1 MSLGI
6 GCSPRRIHNRM
17 PIPFC
22 TERLVTVF
30 HLVRSNC
37 RTLSL
42 YSTLANL
49 NQRHFC
55 KISLILIFLCSSS
68 FGQQASHRAD
78 SLIRELKQATSDND
92 RIRISHELAN
102 ATDTD
107 SGIMYSKKALGL
119 AEKNGD
125 SKQVVEC
132 LIHLGSLYSRTS
144 NYKES
149 LATLNKAVTIGVNK
163 DLSSLLSDAYLQLG
177 IVYLRQQNL
186 DSALTILNKGIVTAQ
201 GKGDELKLGLL
212 YNMLGNVAKEEN
224 NFTVALEHYI
234 RATAIFE
241 KYNNDDGLTQS
252 LSNIGNIQN
261 FLGNYDKAETYAL
274 QSLDIAKKLNKQS
287 SIAYAYRLLGRIY
300 RKQKR
305 FDEALKNYK
314 LALSVYQTLGERRDA
329 GETYTNIG
337 NIFFELKKF
346 TDALSHYSN
355 ALRIKRSITDSV
367 GMAYDY
373 NATAIAY
380 YKLGKRDRAIMYFD
394 STMFFAKKKR
404 LLSLVMDSYWN
415 KSELYHDQKNYRQA
429 LENYLLHA
437 SLKDSLDVLRNK
449 EASNEL
455 EAKYQSEK
463 KENEIT
469 ALHAENQIKS
479 LQLDKQRTQRIYLIG
494 VTLLALLLIGVL
506 YNRYLIKQR
515 SAEKL
520 KELDIVKSRFFAN
533 ISHEFRTPLTLI
545 LSPLQKSLAQPDMKV
560 EEADIRMMYRNATR
574 LHVLINQLLDLSR
587 IESGKM
593 KLQLEETDIR
603 RMIMTLC
610 SAFQSRADQRNM
622 DYQVNVPDDLGNGFV
637 DRDKVEKIIYN
648 LISNAFKFTP
658 DGGHIVIEVSKGPGV
673 VIRVRD
679 NGMGIAKSHIPF
691 IFDRFYQVDDSPTR
705 QVEGTGIGLSLAKE
719 LAEVHHGSL
728 QVISQ
733 ESAGSEFVLTIPID
747 RGSYRTED
755 IVQTTDEKTAVNSWL
770 HEIADVDK
778 KIVDEVEGEELPL
791 ILIAE
796 DNRDMRSF
804 IRDTLKPDYRIV
816 EAEDGLQAW
825 EKTQEIIPDLVITDL
840 MMPRMDGTAFCQKLK
855 GTWVTSH
862 IPVVMLTAK
871 AGQESKID
879 GLQRGADDYL
889 VKPFDVQELK
899 VRVLNLVVQR
909 KKLRELYRRE
919 ITLQPKDVVV
929 TSVDAEFLQKV
940 LAILEE
946 RFSDSDFGVEEFNRA
961 IGFSRMQ
968 LHRKLKALT
977 DQSTGEFIKHFR
989 LEKAKQYLVI
999 KGAQVSQV
1007 AYDCGFNN
1015 LSHFSKSFKDQ
1026 TGMTPSEFMEGV
1038 LKC

>member
-1 MSLGI
+1 MVSK
-6 GCSPRRIHNRM
+6 
-17 PIPFC
+17 
-22 TERLVTVF
+22 
-30 HLVRSNC
+30 HLI
-37 RTLSL
+37 
-42 YSTLANL
+42 AW
-49 NQRHFC
+49 
-55 KISLILIFLCSSS
+55 
-68 FGQQASHRAD
+68 D
-78 SLIRELKQATSDND
+78 SLIGELKRATSDND
-92 RIRISHELAN
+92 KIRINHELAD
-102 ATDTD
+102 ATDKD
-107 SGIMYSKKALGL
+107 AAIMYSKQALGL
-119 AEKNGD
+119 AEKNRD

-144 NYKES
+144 NYQES
-149 LATLNKAVTIGVNK
+149 LGILNRAVSIGVAKN
-163 DLSSLLSDAYLQLG
+163 LSFLLADAYLELG

-186 DSALTILNKGIVTAQ
+186 DSANTNLQKGIVTAQ
-201 GKGDELKLGLL
+201 ENGDERKLGLL
-212 YNMLGNVAKEEN
+212 YNVLGNVAKEEN
-224 NFTVALEHYI
+224 NFTAALEHYI
-234 RATAIFE
+234 RATEIFE
-241 KYNNDDGLTQS
+241 KSDNKDELTQS
-252 LSNIGNIQN
+252 LANIGNIQY
-261 FLGNYDKAETYAL
+261 FLGSYDKAETYAL
-274 QSLDIAKKLNKQS
+274 QSLDIAKKANGQT

-314 LALSVYQTLGERRDA
+314 LALSVYQKLGERREA
-329 GETYTNIG
+329 GETYTNMG
-337 NIFFELKKF
+337 NIFHELEKF
-346 TDALSHYSN
+346 TEALAYYSN
-355 ALRIKRSITDSV
+355 ALRIKRSIPDSV

-373 NATAIAY
+373 NATAITY
-380 YKLGKRDRAIMYFD
+380 YKLSKRELAILYFD

-404 LLSLVMDSYWN
+404 LLSLVMDTYWN
-415 KSELYHDQKNYRQA
+415 KSELYHGQKKYRQA

-437 SLKDSLDVLRNK
+437 NLKDSLEVLRNK

-463 KENEIT
+463 KETEIK

-479 LQLDKQRTQRIYLIG
+479 LQLDKQHTQRIYLIG
-494 VTLLALLLIGVL
+494 VSLLSLLLIAVV
-506 YNRYLIKQR
+506 YNRYRIKQR

-545 LSPLQKSLAQPDMKV
+545 LSPLQKSLAAPDIKV
-560 EEADIRMMYRNATR
+560 AAADIRMMYRNATR

-603 RMIMTLC
+603 RMITTLC

-622 DYQVNVPDDLGNGFV
+622 DYQINLQGDIGTGFV

-648 LISNAFKFTP
+648 LVSNAFKFTP
-658 DGGHIVIEVSKGPGV
+658 DGGRIVVEMRKESGI
-673 VIRVRD
+673 IILVRD
-679 NGMGIAKSHIPF
+679 NGIGIAKSHIPF
-691 IFDRFYQVDDSPTR
+691 IFDRFYQVDDSSTR
-705 QVEGTGIGLSLAKE
+705 FGEGTGIGLSLAKE

-728 QVISQ
+728 RVISQ
-733 ESAGSEFVLTIPID
+733 EGVGSEFVVTIPID
-747 RGSYRTED
+747 RRDYHAAD
-755 IVQTTDEKTAVNSWL
+755 FVQTTDEKGAVNSWL
-770 HEIADVDK
+770 HEFADVDK
-778 KIVDEVEGEELPL
+778 KMLEEVESEELPL

-825 EKTQEIIPDLVITDL
+825 GKTQEIIPDLVITDL
-840 MMPRMDGTAFCQKLK
+840 MMPRMDGTAFCEKLK
-855 GTWVTSH
+855 RTWATSH

-889 VKPFDVQELK
+889 VKPFDLQELK
-899 VRVLNLVVQR
+899 ARVLNLVVQR
-909 KKLRELYRRE
+909 KKLKELYRQQ

-989 LEKAKQYLVI
+989 LEKAKQYLVV

-1015 LSHFSKSFKDQ
+1015 LSHFSKSFKDH

>member
-1 MSLGI
+1 MSL
-6 GCSPRRIHNRM
+6 H
-17 PIPFC
+17 F
-22 TERLVTVF
+22 
-30 HLVRSNC
+30 
-37 RTLSL
+37 
-42 YSTLANL
+42 TLANL

-55 KISLILIFLCSSS
+55 KISLMLIFLCGSSY
-68 FGQQASHRAD
+68 GQQASHRVD
-78 SLIRELKQATSDND
+78 SLIGKLKRATSDND
-92 RIRISHELAN
+92 KIRINHELAD
-102 ATDTD
+102 ATDKD
-107 SGIMYSKKALGL
+107 AAIMYSKQALGL
-119 AEKNGD
+119 AEKNRD

-144 NYKES
+144 NYQES
-149 LATLNKAVTIGVNK
+149 LGILNRAVSIGVAKN
-163 DLSSLLSDAYLQLG
+163 LSFLLADAYLELG

-186 DSALTILNKGIVTAQ
+186 DSANTNLQKGIVTAQ
-201 GKGDELKLGLL
+201 ENGDERKLGLL
-212 YNMLGNVAKEEN
+212 YNVLGNVAKEEN
-224 NFTVALEHYI
+224 NFTAALEHYI
-234 RATAIFE
+234 RATEIFE
-241 KYNNDDGLTQS
+241 KSDNKDELTQS
-252 LSNIGNIQN
+252 LANIGNIQY
-261 FLGNYDKAETYAL
+261 FLGSYDKAETYAL
-274 QSLDIAKKLNKQS
+274 QSLDIAKKANGQT

-314 LALSVYQTLGERRDA
+314 LALSVYQKLGERREA
-329 GETYTNIG
+329 GETYTNMG
-337 NIFFELKKF
+337 NIFHELEKF
-346 TDALSHYSN
+346 TEALAYYSN
-355 ALRIKRSITDSV
+355 ALRIKRSIPDSV

-373 NATAIAY
+373 NATAITY
-380 YKLGKRDRAIMYFD
+380 YKLSKRELAILYFD

-404 LLSLVMDSYWN
+404 LLSLVMDTYWN
-415 KSELYHDQKNYRQA
+415 KSELYHGQKKYRQA

-437 SLKDSLDVLRNK
+437 NLKDSLEVLRNK

-463 KENEIT
+463 KETEIK

-479 LQLDKQRTQRIYLIG
+479 LQLDKQHTQRIYLIG
-494 VTLLALLLIGVL
+494 VSLLSLLLIAVV

-545 LSPLQKSLAQPDMKV
+545 LSPLQKSLAAPDIKV
-560 EEADIRMMYRNATR
+560 GEADIRMMYRNATR

-603 RMIMTLC
+603 RMITTLC

-622 DYQVNVPDDLGNGFV
+622 DYQISLQEDPGEGFV

-648 LISNAFKFTP
+648 LVSNAFKFTP
-658 DGGHIVIEVSKGPGV
+658 DGGRIVVDVRKESGIV
-673 VIRVRD
+673 VRVRD
-679 NGMGIAKSHIPF
+679 NGIGISTAHIPF
-691 IFDRFYQVDDSPTR
+691 IFDRFYQVDDSSTR
-705 QVEGTGIGLSLAKE
+705 FGEGTGIGLSLAKE

-728 QVISQ
+728 QVTSK
-733 ESAGSEFVLTIPID
+733 EGVGSEFVLTIPID
-747 RGSYRTED
+747 RQYYRSED
-755 IVQTTDEKTAVNSWL
+755 FVQATNAKATVNSWL
-770 HEIADVDK
+770 YEIADGDK
-778 KIVDEVEGEELPL
+778 KVFDEVENEELPL

-804 IRDTLKPDYRIV
+804 ICDTLKSDYRIV
-816 EAEDGLQAW
+816 ETEDGVQAW
-825 EKTQEIIPDLVITDL
+825 EKTKEIVPDLVITDL
-840 MMPRMDGTAFCQKLK
+840 MMPRMDGALFCEKLK
-855 GTWVTSH
+855 RTLATSH

-889 VKPFDVQELK
+889 VKPFDVQELRA
-899 VRVLNLVVQR
+899 RVSNLVMQR
-909 KKLRELYRRE
+909 KKLRELYRQE

-929 TSVDAEFLQKV
+929 TSVDAEFLQKAFAV
-940 LAILEE
+940 LEDH
-946 RFSDSDFGVEEFNRA
+946 FSDSDFGVDEFNLA

-989 LEKAKQYLVI
+989 LEKAKQFLVI
-999 KGAQVSQV
+999 KGAQIGQV

-1015 LSHFSKSFKDQ
+1015 LSHFSKSFKDH